1 MEAWTEGN
9 ELVVRVTN
17 WSGHK
22 LPTGYSEGR
31 RMWLQLRWLDASGG
45 VVDEAGVWNPATGD
59 INEASTKVWKSVQ
72 VASGAMAQAAGV
84 PDGTTHHLVLLNK
97 TEFDNRIPP
106 AGFVNAE
113 FEAFGA
119 PPVGAT
125 YADGQ
130 HWDDSRFTI
139 PAGATQ
145 VAVTLLHQTTTPDY
159 INSLLDNNVTDENG
173 IIAWSLW
180 NDPEIGNRSV
190 PIDMDALVFDLDPTV
205 PGDVTGDGV
214 VDFNDVLALLSA
226 WGPCSG
232 CPEDLDGDGDVG
244 FSDLILVLSNY
255 R

>member
-1 MEAWTEGN
+1 M
-9 ELVVRVTN
+9 
-17 WSGHK
+17 
-22 LPTGYSEGR
+22 
-31 RMWLQLRWLDASGG
+31 
-45 VVDEAGVWNPATGD
+45 
-59 INEASTKVWKSVQ
+59 
-72 VASGAMAQAAGV
+72 
-84 PDGTTHHLVLLNK
+84 
-97 TEFDNRIPP
+97 
-106 AGFVNAE
+106 NAE

-119 PPVGAT
+119 PPVGAS

-190 PIDMDALVFDLDPTV
+190 PIDMDALVFDLEPTV

>member
-1 MEAWTEGN
+1 M
-9 ELVVRVTN
+9 
-17 WSGHK
+17 H
-22 LPTGYSEGR
+22 
-31 RMWLQLRWLDASGG
+31 
-45 VVDEAGVWNPATGD
+45 
-59 INEASTKVWKSVQ
+59 
-72 VASGAMAQAAGV
+72 
-84 PDGTTHHLVLLNK
+84 
-97 TEFDNRIPP
+97 P
-106 AGFVNAE
+106 AGFGSGE
-113 FEAFGA
+113 CEAFGA
-119 PPVGAT
+119 PPVGAN

-130 HWDDSRFTI
+130 NWDDSRLTI

-190 PIDMDALVFDLDPTV
+190 PIDMDALVFDLEPTV